1 MSLGYFEL
9 TYYESEESIQQF
21 RGEAHLGDGP
31 LMNTWLIQTST
42 YSCGDG
48 SLTFNDEKA
57 QLYTCIPFNRVIS
70 ITGPI
75 PDMFIVPEEQFDT
88 MAKMREA
95 QHQQDVKSL
104 DRGERGARPED
115 FA

>member
-9 TYYESEESIQQF
+9 TYYESEDSIQQVK
-21 RGEAHLGDGP
+21 GEAHLGDGP
-31 LMNTWLIQTST
+31 LMNTWLIER
-42 YSCGDG
+42 GDSVDSG
-48 SLTFNDEKA
+48 MV
-57 QLYTCIPFNRVIS
+57 YTCVPFNRVIS

-75 PDMFIVPEEQFDT
+75 PDMFIVPEDQFNT

-104 DRGERGARPED
+104 DRGERGARAED

>member
-9 TYYESEESIQQF
+9 TYYESEASIPAIE
-21 RGEAHLGDGP
+21 GEAHLGDGP
-31 LMNTWLIQTST
+31 LMNTWVIEHPDRAVDS
-42 YSCGDG
+42 
-48 SLTFNDEKA
+48 KA
-57 QLYTCIPFNRVIS
+57 IYTCIPFARVIS

-75 PDMFIVPEEQFDT
+75 PDMFIVPEDQFDT

-104 DRGERGARPED
+104 NRERGARPED

>member
-9 TYYESEESIQQF
+9 TYYESEESIQQVK
-21 RGEAHLGDGP
+21 GEAHLGDGP

-48 SLTFNDEKA
+48 SQEGA
-57 QLYTCIPFNRVIS
+57 QLYTCVPFSRVIS

-104 DRGERGARPED
+104 DRDERGARPED